1 MLRLGRN
8 RLFLVVATLTM
19 ILLAIVIN
27 VSPYDGRGERP
38 TEQEVCDPHSFASN
52 SPKPVSF
59 GPVEELKT
67 PARNSGDNNARVAPG
82 NDGPKEAVVPLRGR
96 SDQAGFDHRP
106 ARPFVVRPEH
116 EHTGIVP
123 MDRIREVYGVSGWP
137 RDESR
142 LIGGIRFSPAK
153 QPEFE
158 SFEVVKDDTI
168 ACFSGP
174 EADHGVVRNIEFRRK
189 EDRAQVSIR
198 VVVAL
203 SVAAAQEQFLPV
215 VRIEDERTFAVP
227 RNSINTLS
235 LGDVNVIGRFANGD
249 ANSVAFS
256 RKNIYFS
263 IVAKVPPSAP
273 IADFDVL
280 KFAQFVDEGLALEP
294 ILRPEELEQLRPAIR
309 SFDLGSSVLDTA
321 SEKTNWSSVQYF
333 VLTAR
338 NAAYR
343 AYADGTG
350 DLLYDDRAKPSRIR
364 GSELGQQTARLV
376 VIDEYYLFTWADRPV
391 QVK

>member
-1 MLRLGRN
+1 MAQTRRHQ
-8 RLFLVVATLTM
+8 LFLVVACLTVL
-19 ILLAIVIN
+19 LLAIASYI
-27 VSPYDGRGERP
+27 SLYDGQRKRP
-38 TEQEVCDPHSFASN
+38 NEQGVCVPLSGASN
-52 SPKPVSF
+52 TPKPVNSE
-59 GPVEELKT
+59 PVEEVKAS
-67 PARNSGDNNARVAPG
+67 PQDSGDNNRHATPDTDV
-82 NDGPKEAVVPLRGR
+82 PKKAFVLLRGR
-96 SDQAGFDHRP
+96 RDQEGFDHRLS
-106 ARPFVVRPEH
+106 RPLVVRPEH
-116 EHTGIVP
+116 EHKGIVP
-123 MDRIREVYGVSGWP
+123 MDRIRDAYGVSGWL
-137 RDESR
+137 RDETR
-142 LIGGIRFSPAK
+142 LIGGFRFTPTTQTAF
-153 QPEFE
+153 QT
-158 SFEVVKDDTI
+158 FEVIKDDTV

-174 EADHGVVRNIEFRRK
+174 EADHGVVRNIELRRK

-333 VLTAR
+333 VLTTR

-343 AYADGTG
+343 VYADGTG